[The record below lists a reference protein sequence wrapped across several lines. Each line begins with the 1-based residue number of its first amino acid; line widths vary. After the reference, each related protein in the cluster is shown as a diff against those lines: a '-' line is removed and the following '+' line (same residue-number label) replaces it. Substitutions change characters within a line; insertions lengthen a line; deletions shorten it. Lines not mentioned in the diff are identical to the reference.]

1 MNYKIYDRVISLIGL
16 DNFNKIKDK
25 TVLIVGL
32 GGVGGTAC
40 EALFRCGFTNLV
52 LIDFDK
58 VDYSNLNR
66 QILFNEKDV
75 GELKSVCAKKHLDSI
90 NKDNNVI
97 TYNLKVCEHSLDDI
111 LKNFKI
117 DFIIDAIDD
126 VNGKIEIGKAATLN
140 NIPFLMSMG
149 MANKFNPSLIK
160 IMRLDKTTQDPLA
173 KKIRYEI
180 KKNGLN
186 TKDIMC
192 VCSIESLSQNIERK
206 KLSSVIF
213 PPSGAGLNIAK
224 YVFSYFINK

>member
-25 TVLIVGL
+25 TILIVGL

-66 QILFNEKDV
+66 QILFNENDV
-75 GELKSVCAKKHLDSI
+75 GKFKSICAKKHLDSI
-90 NKDNNVI
+90 NKDNNVF
-97 TYNLKVCEHSLDDI
+97 TFNLKVNEHSLDDI
-111 LKNFKI
+111 LKEFKI

-126 VNGKIEIGKAATLN
+126 VNGKIEIAKVATLN

-149 MANKFNPSLIK
+149 MANKFDSDLIK

-173 KKIRYEI
+173 RKIRYEI

-192 VCSIESLSQNIERK
+192 VCSIEALNQFIERK